1 MVALYVTDIY
11 IYILVYIERIM
22 PYWTSSRVGPIVV
35 DIHKKKSKKKT
46 DDVATKNTP
55 PPPQRRGITMEVR
68 LKTWGIH
75 SARR

>member
-1 MVALYVTDIY
+1 
-11 IYILVYIERIM
+11 M

-68 LKTWGIH
+68 LKTWYSLFAEKNWIE
-75 SARR
+75 SI